1 MNGPTVTIRYARAL
15 YEVAVEKGV
24 LDRVV
29 EDLSQLDRII
39 NQTPPIRAYCLKR
52 HKDRIL
58 EMNFVEIAFIP
69 YVSDLTAAVLKT
81 AVRNGRLSALV
92 YLPAAL
98 NQLRAEK
105 AGITDITLETTR
117 PADQTLQE
125 AFSARMSSRLGGKIK
140 LTTRVVPGLLGGVR
154 ILWNNRMIDLSASGR
169 LKQIRSKIKAV

>member
-1 MNGPTVTIRYARAL
+1 MNGTTVTIRYARAL

-24 LDRVV
+24 LDMVS

-39 NQTPPIRAYCLKR
+39 KQAPSIRAYCLKR
-52 HKDRIL
+52 HKDHIL
-58 EMNFVEIAFIP
+58 EMDFVDIAFIP

-92 YLPAAL
+92 YLPSAFH
-98 NQLRAEK
+98 QIRAEK
-105 AGITDITLETTR
+105 TEISDVTLETTW

-125 AFSARMSSRLGGKIK
+125 AVRAKMSSRLGGEIK

-154 ILWNNRMIDLSASGR
+154 ILWDNRMIDLSASGR
-169 LKQIRSKIKAV
+169 LKKIRSRIKTV